1 MKSERRYTR
10 IDEVCRTH
18 KTAVEEEVKNILGI
32 EDPEISAQAYFEQ
45 RTAAAKNVYETM
57 NEVEK
62 KKVNDGTTKL
72 CMMPEHRP
80 WMCAEA
86 CVNVADPSRIPD
98 VIKTD
103 LL

>member
-1 MKSERRYTR
+1 LKSERRYTR

-62 KKVNDGTTKL
+62 KKVND
-72 CMMPEHRP
+72 
-80 WMCAEA
+80 
-86 CVNVADPSRIPD
+86 D
-98 VIKTD
+98 VERGKMAPNEPAIQQRWVQPNYA
-103 LL
+103 